1 MPEAPYFF
9 PMSFAQQRLWFLDQ
23 IAPNNPFYN
32 IPLQIPI
39 RAVVDA
45 GVLSAAINEVIRR
58 HEALRTSFRVVDGTP
73 LQVVS
78 PSLMVTL
85 DKIDISHRLPAERE
99 ELTSRLATEEARK
112 PFDLSLPPLIR
123 ATLLRRGSTDHLLL
137 LTMHHIIADGWSVG
151 ILARELTILYQAFW
165 AGRRSPLP
173 ELSIQ
178 YADFAVWQG
187 EWLQGERLHRL
198 LDYWTSQLT
207 GIPVLAM
214 PTDRPRPDVFS
225 YRGAVHPVTLPPALS
240 AAVRELSRRE
250 DATLFMTLMAAFI
263 GLLHRYTDQDD
274 IGVGTPI
281 ANRNREEIEG
291 LIGFFVNSLVIR
303 CDVTG
308 NPTFREL
315 LSRVRRECLDAY
327 AHQDLPFEKLVEHLK
342 LERDPSRNPLFQV
355 TFQLV
360 NAPTLAEAG
369 AMGGPPTFE
378 VQRGSAIFDIA
389 FTLLDVPGALK
400 GMFEYST
407 DLFDRQTIA
416 RLDAHFRAFLHAA
429 VKDPDIRVAD
439 VSFITRRERTALLA
453 SVQVGTV
460 KPPTG
465 VLDLFGAAVA
475 RDPGKTAVIAHDG
488 PLSYRELED
497 RSDDLARY
505 LSEMGMGPSSRVGL
519 VAERSARLVIAILGV
534 LKAGAAYVPLD
545 PGYPRHRLDY
555 VLRDAGLDIVI
566 TDQGPGGQ
574 PSDGLPRHLRLD
586 AALSAGGR
594 ESARPWRTAPL
605 EDTAYVIYTSGSTGL
620 PKGVMIPRSAL
631 DNHMAWMSA
640 AYPLTPEDRVLQRTP
655 YSFDASVWEFFA
667 PLVSGSELVVLDPG
681 EHRDPQRIA
690 MAVARHQITVL
701 QTVPALLRLLLE
713 EPDFCAASSLR
724 RVFCGG
730 EVLSGDLRDRF
741 FATMDAE
748 LCNLYGPTEATID
761 ATSYSCSR
769 SERRPVVPI
778 GRAIRNITTYVLDDR
793 RELVPIG
800 VPGDLYIGGAGLASG
815 YLGRPRLTAER
826 FVPDALGSQPG
837 ARLYATGDR
846 VRVLADGHL
855 EFLGR
860 RDHQVKLRGYRVE
873 LGEIEATL
881 STCPGVERSAVA
893 LHEDD
898 RGEPG
903 LVAYVVPGRQD
914 EAVAVMQSDAEVDR
928 IGHWAAIY
936 ERIYS
941 DLAAEQDV
949 ELNVLGWN
957 SSYTGTVIREEE
969 MAEWRA
975 RTVERI
981 LGLQPSSVL
990 EIGCG
995 TGLILYQV
1003 ASFCRRYIGTDFS
1016 QKSLDYLRGKL
1027 LDAGDRMSHVELL
1040 HCSADDF
1047 SAFEDH
1053 AFDLV
1058 ILNSVIQYFP
1068 SKRYLRQVLAGV
1080 FRCLAPGGAV
1090 FIGDVRNLQSLELFH
1105 ATVELSG
1112 ASAKLPASELL
1123 HRVENRVDQEHE
1135 LVVDPALF
1143 SALAEEWRDI
1153 DAVDVQLKR
1162 SRFENELSLF
1172 RYDVLLHARRDT
1184 DTKDPDPD
1192 TGLRVERLDWHQ
1204 DRLGVGE
1211 VRRRLEAAEQ
1221 DVVIVCGVPD
1231 RRLMSAL
1238 RLMAAMHEAKPS
1250 TSVSDLRV
1258 LTERARNNGVDPEAF
1273 WQMAAELP
1281 FEVAISPAVS
1291 PRPGCF
1297 DAVFTHRSVN
1307 RRRAARLAA
1316 HRAPAGV
1323 APTVLVNNPVHNE
1336 IAARLL
1342 PHIRRHL
1349 EERLPQYMWPSRFI
1363 LLKALPLLASGKLDR
1378 DGLPSPVQVRPE
1390 LESTYL
1396 APRNALEEMLARL
1409 WAEVLG
1415 LDRVGVR
1422 DNFFTQLSG
1431 HSLLAT
1437 QLIARVRTTL
1447 RGDVPLQL
1455 IFQYP
1460 TVEELAGN
1468 LASDP
1473 EARARLEATATL
1485 VNQLADLSNEELEER
1500 LAESVHEL

>member
-1 MPEAPYFF
+1 MPEEPYFF

-45 GVLSAAINEVIRR
+45 SVLAAAINEVIRR
-58 HEALRTSFRVVDGTP
+58 HEALRTGFRVVEGTP
-73 LQVVS
+73 FQVVS
-78 PSLMVTL
+78 PSLTVTL
-85 DKIDISHRLPAERE
+85 GKIDISHRPPAERE
-99 ELTSRLATEEARK
+99 VLTSRLATEEARK
-112 PFDLSLPPLIR
+112 PFDLRLPPLIR

-165 AGRRSPLP
+165 AGRPSPLP
-173 ELSIQ
+173 ELPIQ

-187 EWLQGERLHRL
+187 EWLQGERLDRL
-198 LDYWTSQLT
+198 LGYWTSKLT
-207 GIPVLAM
+207 GIPVLAV
-214 PTDRPRPDVFS
+214 PTDRPRPEIFS
-225 YRGAVHPVTLPPALS
+225 YRGAVHPVTLPSALS
-240 AAVRELSRRE
+240 AAVRELGQRE

-274 IGVGTPI
+274 IAVGTPI

-303 CDVTG
+303 CDATG

-342 LERDPSRNPLFQV
+342 IERDPSRNPLFQV

-400 GMFEYST
+400 GMIEYST
-407 DLFDRQTIA
+407 DLFDSQTIA
-416 RLDAHFRAFLHAA
+416 RLDAHFRAFLRAA
-429 VKDPDIRVAD
+429 VTDPDVRVAD

-453 SVQVGTV
+453 SVKADTV
-460 KPPTG
+460 KPFTS
-465 VLDLFGAAVA
+465 VLDVFGAAAA
-475 RDPGKTAVIAHDG
+475 RGPGKTAVTAHDG
-488 PLSYRELED
+488 PLSYEELDD

-505 LSEMGMGPSSRVGL
+505 LSEMGIGRSSRVGL
-519 VAERSARLVIAILGV
+519 FAERSARLVVAILGV

-545 PGYPRHRLDY
+545 PSYPRHRLEY
-555 VLRDAGLDIVI
+555 ILRDAGVAAVL
-566 TDQGPGGQ
+566 TDQGLACQ
-574 PSDGLPRHLRLD
+574 LSDDLPRHVRLD
-586 AALSAGGR
+586 SAWPAGGR
-594 ESARPWRTAPL
+594 QSARPRRTAHPA
-605 EDTAYVIYTSGSTGL
+605 DTAYVIYTSGSTGS

-655 YSFDASVWEFFA
+655 CSFDAAVWEFLA
-667 PLVSGSELVVLDPG
+667 PLISGSELVMLDPG

-690 MAVARHQITVL
+690 TAVARHQITVL

-713 EPDFCAASSLR
+713 EPDFCGASSLR

-730 EVLSGDLRDRF
+730 EVLRGDLRDRF

-769 SERRPVVPI
+769 SEGRPVAPI
-778 GRAIRNITTYVLDDR
+778 GRAIRSTTTYVLDDR
-793 RELVPIG
+793 SELVPIG

-846 VRVLADGHL
+846 VRVLGDGNL
-855 EFLGR
+855 QFLGR

-881 STCPGVERSAVA
+881 SRCPGVEGSAVT

-898 RGEPG
+898 RGEPS
-903 LVAYVVPGRQD
+903 LVAYVVPGSRD
-914 EAVAVMQSDAEVDR
+914 DAVAAMQSDAEVDR
-928 IGHWAAIY
+928 IGRWAAIY

-941 DLAAEQDV
+941 DLAPDQDV
-949 ELNVLGWN
+949 ELNVLGWD
-957 SSYTGTVIREEE
+957 SSYTGTAIRGEE

-1003 ASFCRRYIGTDFS
+1003 APFCRRYIGTDFS
-1016 QKSLDYLRGKL
+1016 QQSLDYLRGKL
-1027 LDAGDRMSHVELL
+1027 TDAGDRMSHVELL
-1040 HCSADDF
+1040 HRPADDF
-1047 SAFEDH
+1047 SAFEDQ

-1058 ILNSVIQYFP
+1058 VLNSVIQYFP
-1068 SKRYLRQVLAGV
+1068 SERYLHTVLAGA

-1105 ATVELSG
+1105 ATVELTG
-1112 ASAKLPASELL
+1112 ANANLPALELL
-1123 HRVENRVDQEHE
+1123 HRVENRVDQEPE
-1135 LVVDPALF
+1135 LVIHPALF
-1143 SALAEEWRDI
+1143 SALAKEWPEI
-1153 DAVDVQLKR
+1153 EAADVQLKR

-1184 DTKDPDPD
+1184 DTEGPDP
-1192 TGLRVERLDWHQ
+1192 GLRVARLDWHR
-1204 DRLGVGE
+1204 DRLEVGE
-1211 VRRRLEAAEQ
+1211 VRRRLEAAEH
-1221 DVVIVCGVPD
+1221 DVVVVSRVPD
-1231 RRLMSAL
+1231 WRLTPAL
-1238 RLMAAMHEAKPS
+1238 QLITAMHEAKPS
-1250 TSVSDLRV
+1250 SSVNDLRA
-1258 LTERARNNGVDPEAF
+1258 LMERARNNGVDPEAF
-1273 WQMAAELP
+1273 RHVTAKLP
-1281 FEVAISPAVS
+1281 FEVTISPTVS

-1307 RRRAARLAA
+1307 RRRAAQLAA
-1316 HRAPAGV
+1316 QRASMSA
-1323 APTVLVNNPVHNE
+1323 ARTALFNNPVHSD

-1342 PHIRRHL
+1342 PRIRHHL
-1349 EERLPQYMWPSRFI
+1349 EERLPPYMWPSRII

-1378 DGLPSPVQVRPE
+1378 NGLPSPVRARPE

-1396 APRNALEEMLARL
+1396 APRNSLEEMLARL

-1415 LDRVGVR
+1415 LDHVGIR
-1422 DNFFTQLSG
+1422 DDFFTQLGG

-1437 QLIARVRTTL
+1437 QLIARVRNTL

-1473 EARARLEATATL
+1473 EAKSQLEATATL
-1485 VNQLADLSNEELEER
+1485 VNQLADLSDEELDQR
-1500 LAESVHEL
+1500 LRESVHEL